1 MVRRR
6 TRAWTVLALSITMAC
21 ALGSCGWGHQRRA
34 PVVDWG
40 KTKAKASSPAVP
52 AAEQAVAT
60 AVSGTD
66 PATAQVPPPDPPP
79 KRPPFGVENAGKPGY
94 YTVQKG
100 DTLIR
105 IGLDAGQNYRDIARW
120 NGIEN
125 PNKIEIGDVY
135 RVVPPEEPVVAKP
148 VASVRLNAS
157 PLPPVPAAAPAASKT
172 PPPAALPAASSAP
185 VVTSAVASVPV
196 KPVPATGV
204 STPPEPAGTVLPAAR
219 SVAAA
224 PAPAP
229 ASGSASGT
237 ASVADEAMEFAW
249 PAKGEVIAGF
259 DETKNRKG
267 LDLAGGAGDPVLAA
281 AEGKVVYA
289 GDGLRGYGKLIIIKH
304 NNLFLTAYAH
314 NQTILVKED
323 QSVKKGQKIAEMG
336 STDSDRV
343 KLHFEVR
350 RLGRPVDPLKYL
362 GSR

>member
-1 MVRRR
+1 MVRRK
-6 TRAWTVLALSITMAC
+6 TGAWTLLALSITMAI

-40 KTKAKASSPAVP
+40 KTKAKASSPAEPV
-52 AAEQAVAT
+52 ADQAAT
-60 AVSGTD
+60 AAST
-66 PATAQVPPPDPPP
+66 ATEAAAAQIPPPDATP

-135 RVVPPEEPVVAKP
+135 RVVPPEEPAVAKP
-148 VASVRLNAS
+148 VASVRLSPN
-157 PLPPVPAAAPAASKT
+157 PLPPVPSPAPAPSKVTAPVATPAPAVTAAA
-172 PPPAALPAASSAP
+172 
-185 VVTSAVASVPV
+185 SAVPT
-196 KPVPATGV
+196 KPVAVAGV
-204 STPPEPAGTVLPAAR
+204 ATPPEPTGTTLSTAKPAA
-219 SVAAA
+219 AG

-229 ASGSASGT
+229 SPAPLTPPA
-237 ASVADEAMEFAW
+237 ADETMEFAW

-289 GDGLRGYGKLIIIKH
+289 GEGLRGYGKLIIIKH

-362 GSR
+362 SSR